1 MDIKRKIKGIK
12 KMIQNGVII
21 DAVDVTILINE
32 IERLNKKIKY
42 QQDKINILESKLEE
56 E

>member
-12 KMIQNGVII
+12 KMIQNGAYI
-21 DAVDVTILINE
+21 DSTDVMILINE
-32 IERLNKKIKY
+32 IEKLNKKIKY
-42 QQDKINILESKLEE
+42 QQEKINILENKLEE